1 MALTITALATFVL
14 SVATVCHYTLNFSQL
29 GTRYPDFH
37 RLLNKVDGAA
47 VVAKVDLLTKCQ
59 QVLKEVRIV
68 GENRKVYTSVS
79 ESDSAS

>member
-1 MALTITALATFVL
+1 ML
-14 SVATVCHYTLNFSQL
+14 SIVTVCHYTLNLSQL
-29 GTRYPDFH
+29 ATRYPDMH
-37 RLLNKVDGAA
+37 RLLSKVDGKA

-68 GENRKVYTSVS
+68 GENRKVYTSMS